1 MAESKSLI
9 KEFERVSQEDP
20 SVDPEHTAQRKRE
33 MVKQLNDFVQR
44 KKAAQADI
52 AARQEQ
58 LEAAA
63 GASPAPGAKPG
74 DLKPDPFAAAR
85 DAAER
90 EKQNPFSSSGAAS
103 TSSGSLPPMGP
114 GADAGGAGGGS
125 KFSKFSKGSGDGA
138 AAAAAA
144 SSAQS
149 EIVAPG
155 EIELQGMQTEELLVY
170 GRDKIKDTDA
180 IIDRSKATVARTI
193 ELGTQTAEQLRNQT
207 QQMEK
212 VVDDLDEIHFSLKK
226 SMKVIKDLTRG
237 LATDKCILTL
247 LFIVVMGVVAI
258 IAVKIAGLDKD
269 DEVAK
274 VRRLYSR
281 RLLLE
286 PGDVFHRETAYEP
299 WRGTLHRYR

>member
-9 KEFERVSQEDP
+9 KEYERVSQEDP

-33 MVKQLNDFVQR
+33 MVKQLNDYVQR

-63 GASPAPGAKPG
+63 GASPAPGAKKKG
-74 DLKPDPFAAAR
+74 DPKPDPFAAAR

-103 TSSGSLPPMGP
+103 TSSEPAVAGA
-114 GADAGGAGGGS
+114 ADAGAGGGS
-125 KFSKFSKGSGDGA
+125 KFSKFSKGSKGGA
-138 AAAAAA
+138 AAA
-144 SSAQS
+144 AQS

-155 EIELQGMQTEELLVY
+155 EIELQGMQTKELLVY
-170 GRDKIKDTDA
+170 GRDKIKDTDV

-258 IAVKIAGLDKD
+258 IAVKMAGLDKD

-286 PGDVFHRETAYEP
+286 PEDVFHRETAHEP
-299 WRGTLHRYR
+299 WRGTTHRHRY

>member
-9 KEFERVSQEDP
+9 KEYERVSQEDP
-20 SVDPEHTAQRKRE
+20 SADPEHTAQRKRE
-33 MVKQLNDFVQR
+33 MVKQLNDYVQR

-63 GASPAPGAKPG
+63 GASPAPDAKAKKKG
-74 DLKPDPFAAAR
+74 DPQPDPFAAAR

-103 TSSGSLPPMGP
+103 TSSEPVGLGA
-114 GADAGGAGGGS
+114 ADADAGAGGGS
-125 KFSKFSKGSGDGA
+125 KFSKFSKGSKGGA
-138 AAAAAA
+138 AAAA
-144 SSAQS
+144 AQS

-170 GRDKIKDTDA
+170 GRDKIKDTDV

-247 LFIVVMGVVAI
+247 LFIVVLGVVAI
-258 IAVKIAGLDKD
+258 IAVKMAGLDKD

-286 PGDVFHRETAYEP
+286 HGDAFHGGETAHEP
-299 WRGTLHRYR
+299 WRGTLHRHR

>member
-114 GADAGGAGGGS
+114 GADVGGAGGGS
-125 KFSKFSKGSGDGA
+125 KFSKFSKGSGGGA
-138 AAAAAA
+138 AAAA
-144 SSAQS
+144 AQS

-155 EIELQGMQTEELLVY
+155 ERLQGMQTEELLVY

-258 IAVKIAGLDKD
+258 IAVKMAGLDKD

-286 PGDVFHRETAYEP
+286 PEDVFHRETAHEP
-299 WRGTLHRYR
+299 WRGTTHRHRY

>member
-9 KEFERVSQEDP
+9 KEYERVSQEDP

-33 MVKQLNDFVQR
+33 MVKQLNDYVQR

-63 GASPAPGAKPG
+63 GASPAPGAKKKG
-74 DLKPDPFAAAR
+74 DPKPDPFAAAR

-103 TSSGSLPPMGP
+103 TSSEPAVAGA
-114 GADAGGAGGGS
+114 ADAGAGGGS
-125 KFSKFSKGSGDGA
+125 KFSKFSKGSVGGA
-138 AAAAAA
+138 AAA
-144 SSAQS
+144 AQS

-299 WRGTLHRYR
+299 WRGRLHRYR

>member
-9 KEFERVSQEDP
+9 KEYERVSQEDP

-33 MVKQLNDFVQR
+33 MVKQLNDYVQR

-63 GASPAPGAKPG
+63 GASPAPGAKKKG
-74 DLKPDPFAAAR
+74 DPKPDPFAAAR

-103 TSSGSLPPMGP
+103 TSSEPAVAGA
-114 GADAGGAGGGS
+114 ADAGAGGGS
-125 KFSKFSKGSGDGA
+125 KFSKFSKGSKGGA
-138 AAAAAA
+138 AAA
-144 SSAQS
+144 AQS

-258 IAVKIAGLDKD
+258 IAVKMAGLDKD

-286 PGDVFHRETAYEP
+286 PEDVFQRETAHEP
-299 WRGTLHRYR
+299 WRGTTHRHRY

>member
-9 KEFERVSQEDP
+9 KEYERVSQEDP

-33 MVKQLNDFVQR
+33 MVKQLNDYVQR

-63 GASPAPGAKPG
+63 GASPAPDAKAKG
-74 DLKPDPFAAAR
+74 DPKPDPFAAAR

-103 TSSGSLPPMGP
+103 TSSEPVGP
-114 GADAGGAGGGS
+114 GAGGRGRGRGS
-125 KFSKFSKGSGDGA
+125 KFSKFSKGSGGGA
-138 AAAAAA
+138 AAAA
-144 SSAQS
+144 AQS

-247 LFIVVMGVVAI
+247 LFIVVLGVVAI
-258 IAVKIAGLDKD
+258 IAVKMAGLDKD

-286 PGDVFHRETAYEP
+286 PGDAFHGGETAHEP
-299 WRGTLHRYR
+299 WRGTLHRHR

>member
-9 KEFERVSQEDP
+9 KEYERVSQEDP

-33 MVKQLNDFVQR
+33 MVKQLNDYVQR

-63 GASPAPGAKPG
+63 GASPAPGAKKKG
-74 DLKPDPFAAAR
+74 DPKPDPFAAAR

-103 TSSGSLPPMGP
+103 TSSEPAVAGA
-114 GADAGGAGGGS
+114 ADAGAGGGS
-125 KFSKFSKGSGDGA
+125 KFSKFSKGSKGGA
-138 AAAAAA
+138 AAA
-144 SSAQS
+144 AQS

-258 IAVKIAGLDKD
+258 IAVKMAGLDKD

-286 PGDVFHRETAYEP
+286 PADVFHRETAHEP
-299 WRGTLHRYR
+299 WRGTTHRHRY

>member
-114 GADAGGAGGGS
+114 GADAGGGS
-125 KFSKFSKGSGDGA
+125 KFSKFSKGSGGG
-138 AAAAAA
+138 AAAAA

>member
-9 KEFERVSQEDP
+9 KEYERVSQEDP

-33 MVKQLNDFVQR
+33 MVKQLNDYVQR

-63 GASPAPGAKPG
+63 GASPAPGAKKKG
-74 DLKPDPFAAAR
+74 DPKPDPFAAAR

-103 TSSGSLPPMGP
+103 TSSEPAVAGA
-114 GADAGGAGGGS
+114 ADASAGGGS
-125 KFSKFSKGSGDGA
+125 KFSKFSKGSKGGA
-138 AAAAAA
+138 AAA
-144 SSAQS
+144 AQS

-170 GRDKIKDTDA
+170 GRDKIKDTDV

-258 IAVKIAGLDKD
+258 IAVKMAGLDKD

-286 PGDVFHRETAYEP
+286 PEDVFHRETALEP
-299 WRGTLHRYR
+299 WRGTTHRHRY

>member
-125 KFSKFSKGSGDGA
+125 KFSKFSKGSGG
-138 AAAAAA
+138 
-144 SSAQS
+144 
-149 EIVAPG
+149 VAPG

-193 ELGTQTAEQLRNQT
+193 ALGTQTAEQLRNQT

-286 PGDVFHRETAYEP
+286 PGDVFHR
-299 WRGTLHRYR
+299 

>member
-125 KFSKFSKGSGDGA
+125 KFSKFSKGSKGASA
-138 AAAAAA
+138 AA
-144 SSAQS
+144 AQS

-299 WRGTLHRYR
+299 WRGRLHRYR

>member
-1 MAESKSLI
+1 M
-9 KEFERVSQEDP
+9 SQEDP

-33 MVKQLNDFVQR
+33 MVKQLNDYVQR

-63 GASPAPGAKPG
+63 GASPAPGARKKGIPSRTRV
-74 DLKPDPFAAAR
+74 AAAR

-103 TSSGSLPPMGP
+103 TSSEPAVAGA
-114 GADAGGAGGGS
+114 ADAGAGGGS
-125 KFSKFSKGSGDGA
+125 KFSKFSKGSVGGA
-138 AAAAAA
+138 AAA
-144 SSAQS
+144 AQS

-193 ELGTQTAEQLRNQT
+193 ELGTQTAEQLRIRRSRWKRWWT
-207 QQMEK
+207 T
-212 VVDDLDEIHFSLKK
+212 S
-226 SMKVIKDLTRG
+226 TRF
-237 LATDKCILTL
+237 T
-247 LFIVVMGVVAI
+247 
-258 IAVKIAGLDKD
+258 
-269 DEVAK
+269 
-274 VRRLYSR
+274 S
-281 RLLLE
+281 
-286 PGDVFHRETAYEP
+286 P
-299 WRGTLHRYR
+299 

>member
-9 KEFERVSQEDP
+9 KEYERVSQEDP
-20 SVDPEHTAQRKRE
+20 SADPEHTAQRKRE
-33 MVKQLNDFVQR
+33 MVKQLNDYVQR

-63 GASPAPGAKPG
+63 GASPAPDAKAKRG
-74 DLKPDPFAAAR
+74 DPKPDPFAAAR

-103 TSSGSLPPMGP
+103 TSSEPVGLGA
-114 GADAGGAGGGS
+114 ADAGAGGGS
-125 KFSKFSKGSGDGA
+125 KFSKFSKGSKGGA
-138 AAAAAA
+138 AAAA
-144 SSAQS
+144 AQS

-247 LFIVVMGVVAI
+247 LFIVVLGVVAI
-258 IAVKIAGLDKD
+258 IAVKMAGLDKD

-286 PGDVFHRETAYEP
+286 PEDVFHRETAHEP
-299 WRGTLHRYR
+299 WRGTTHRHRY

>member
-9 KEFERVSQEDP
+9 KEYERVSQEDP

-33 MVKQLNDFVQR
+33 MVKQLNDYVQR

-63 GASPAPGAKPG
+63 GASPAPGAKKKG
-74 DLKPDPFAAAR
+74 DPKPDPFAAAR

-103 TSSGSLPPMGP
+103 TSSEPAVAGA
-114 GADAGGAGGGS
+114 ADAGAGGGS
-125 KFSKFSKGSGDGA
+125 KFSKFSKGSKGGA
-138 AAAAAA
+138 AAAA
-144 SSAQS
+144 AQS

-170 GRDKIKDTDA
+170 GRDKIKDTDV

-258 IAVKIAGLDKD
+258 IAVKMAGLDKD

-286 PGDVFHRETAYEP
+286 PEDVFHRETAHEP
-299 WRGTLHRYR
+299 WRGTTHRHRY

>member
-9 KEFERVSQEDP
+9 KEYERVSQEDP
-20 SVDPEHTAQRKRE
+20 SADPEHTAQRKRE
-33 MVKQLNDFVQR
+33 MVKQLNDYVQR

-63 GASPAPGAKPG
+63 GASPAPDAKAKKKG
-74 DLKPDPFAAAR
+74 DPQPDPFAAAR

-103 TSSGSLPPMGP
+103 TSSEPVGLGA
-114 GADAGGAGGGS
+114 ADADAGAGGGS
-125 KFSKFSKGSGDGA
+125 KFSKFSKGSKGGA
-138 AAAAAA
+138 AAAA
-144 SSAQS
+144 AQS

-170 GRDKIKDTDA
+170 GRDKIKDTDV

-247 LFIVVMGVVAI
+247 LFIVVLGVVAI
-258 IAVKIAGLDKD
+258 IAVKMAGLDKD

-286 PGDVFHRETAYEP
+286 PGDAFHGGETAHEP
-299 WRGTLHRYR
+299 WRGTLHRHR

>member
-1 MAESKSLI
+1 M
-9 KEFERVSQEDP
+9 SQEDP

-33 MVKQLNDFVQR
+33 MVKQLNDYVQR
-44 KKAAQADI
+44 KKAAGGHRREAGAAGSRGGARQRRVPRKKGI
-52 AARQEQ
+52 PSRTVRAARTRRNG
-58 LEAAA
+58 EA
-63 GASPAPGAKPG
+63 
-74 DLKPDPFAAAR
+74 
-85 DAAER
+85 E
-90 EKQNPFSSSGAAS
+90 PFSSSGAAS
-103 TSSGSLPPMGP
+103 TSSEPAVAGA
-114 GADAGGAGGGS
+114 ADAGAGGGPS
-125 KFSKFSKGSGDGA
+125 F
-138 AAAAAA
+138 
-144 SSAQS
+144 QS
-149 EIVAPG
+149 FRRVPWVARRRRRSRSVAPG

-258 IAVKIAGLDKD
+258 IAVKMAGLDKD

-286 PGDVFHRETAYEP
+286 PEDVFHRETAHEP
-299 WRGTLHRYR
+299 WRGTTHRHRY

>member
-9 KEFERVSQEDP
+9 KEYERVSQEDP
-20 SVDPEHTAQRKRE
+20 SADPEHTAQRKRE
-33 MVKQLNDFVQR
+33 MVKQLNDYVQR

-63 GASPAPGAKPG
+63 GASPAPDAKAKKKG
-74 DLKPDPFAAAR
+74 DPQPDPFAAAR

-103 TSSGSLPPMGP
+103 TSSEPVGLGA
-114 GADAGGAGGGS
+114 ADADAGAGGGS
-125 KFSKFSKGSGDGA
+125 KFSKFSKGSKGGA
-138 AAAAAA
+138 AAAA
-144 SSAQS
+144 AQS

-170 GRDKIKDTDA
+170 GRDKIKDTDV

-247 LFIVVMGVVAI
+247 LFIVVLGVVAI
-258 IAVKIAGLDKD
+258 IAVKMAGLDKD

-299 WRGTLHRYR
+299 WRGTLHRHR

>member
-9 KEFERVSQEDP
+9 KEYERVSQEDP

-33 MVKQLNDFVQR
+33 MVKQLNDYVQR

-63 GASPAPGAKPG
+63 GASPAPGAKKKG
-74 DLKPDPFAAAR
+74 DPKPDPFAAAR

-103 TSSGSLPPMGP
+103 TSSEPAVA
-114 GADAGGAGGGS
+114 GAADVGAGGGS
-125 KFSKFSKGSGDGA
+125 KFSKFSKGSKGGA
-138 AAAAAA
+138 AAA
-144 SSAQS
+144 AQS

-258 IAVKIAGLDKD
+258 IAVKMAGLDKD

-286 PGDVFHRETAYEP
+286 PEDVFHRETAHEP
-299 WRGTLHRYR
+299 WRGTTHRHRY

>member
-103 TSSGSLPPMGP
+103 TSSEPAVAGA
-114 GADAGGAGGGS
+114 ADAGAGGGS
-125 KFSKFSKGSGDGA
+125 KFSKFSKGSKGGA
-138 AAAAAA
+138 AAA
-144 SSAQS
+144 AQS

>member
-63 GASPAPGAKPG
+63 GASPAPGAKKKG
-74 DLKPDPFAAAR
+74 DPKPDPFAAAR

-103 TSSGSLPPMGP
+103 TSSEPAVAGA
-114 GADAGGAGGGS
+114 ADAGAGGGS
-125 KFSKFSKGSGDGA
+125 KFSKFSKGSKGGA
-138 AAAAAA
+138 AAAA
-144 SSAQS
+144 AQS

-258 IAVKIAGLDKD
+258 IAVKMAGLDKD

-286 PGDVFHRETAYEP
+286 PEDVFHRETAHEP
-299 WRGTLHRYR
+299 WRGTTHRHRY

>member
-9 KEFERVSQEDP
+9 KEYERVSQEDP
-20 SVDPEHTAQRKRE
+20 SADPEHTAQRKRE
-33 MVKQLNDFVQR
+33 MVKQLNDYVQR

-63 GASPAPGAKPG
+63 GASPAPDAKAKRG
-74 DLKPDPFAAAR
+74 DPKPDPFAAAR

-103 TSSGSLPPMGP
+103 TSSEPVGLGA
-114 GADAGGAGGGS
+114 ADAGAGGGS
-125 KFSKFSKGSGDGA
+125 KFSKFSKGSKGGA
-138 AAAAAA
+138 AAAA
-144 SSAQS
+144 AQS

-212 VVDDLDEIHFSLKK
+212 VVEF
-226 SMKVIKDLTRG
+226 
-237 LATDKCILTL
+237 
-247 LFIVVMGVVAI
+247 
-258 IAVKIAGLDKD
+258 
-269 DEVAK
+269 
-274 VRRLYSR
+274 
-281 RLLLE
+281 
-286 PGDVFHRETAYEP
+286 
-299 WRGTLHRYR
+299 

>member
-33 MVKQLNDFVQR
+33 MVKQLNDYVQR

-63 GASPAPGAKPG
+63 GASPAPGAKKKG
-74 DLKPDPFAAAR
+74 DPKPDPFAAAR

-103 TSSGSLPPMGP
+103 TSSEPAVAGA
-114 GADAGGAGGGS
+114 ADAGAGGGS
-125 KFSKFSKGSGDGA
+125 KFSKFSKGSKGGA
-138 AAAAAA
+138 AAA
-144 SSAQS
+144 AQS

-170 GRDKIKDTDA
+170 GRDKIKDTDV

-258 IAVKIAGLDKD
+258 IAVKMAGLDKD

-286 PGDVFHRETAYEP
+286 PEDVFHRETAHEP
-299 WRGTLHRYR
+299 WRGTTHRHRY

>member
-1 MAESKSLI
+1 M
-9 KEFERVSQEDP
+9 
-20 SVDPEHTAQRKRE
+20 
-33 MVKQLNDFVQR
+33 
-44 KKAAQADI
+44 
-52 AARQEQ
+52 
-58 LEAAA
+58 A
-63 GASPAPGAKPG
+63 GA
-74 DLKPDPFAAAR
+74 
-85 DAAER
+85 
-90 EKQNPFSSSGAAS
+90 
-103 TSSGSLPPMGP
+103 
-114 GADAGGAGGGS
+114 ADAGAGGGS
-125 KFSKFSKGSGDGA
+125 KFSKFSKGSKGASA
-138 AAAAAA
+138 AA
-144 SSAQS
+144 AQS

>member
-9 KEFERVSQEDP
+9 KEYERVSQEDP

-33 MVKQLNDFVQR
+33 MVKQLNDYVQR

-63 GASPAPGAKPG
+63 GASPAPGAKKKG
-74 DLKPDPFAAAR
+74 DPKPDPFAAAR

-103 TSSGSLPPMGP
+103 TSSEPAVAGA
-114 GADAGGAGGGS
+114 ADAGAGGGS
-125 KFSKFSKGSGDGA
+125 KFSKFSKGSKGGA
-138 AAAAAA
+138 AAA
-144 SSAQS
+144 AQS

-170 GRDKIKDTDA
+170 GRDKIKDTDV

-258 IAVKIAGLDKD
+258 IAVKMAGLDKD

-286 PGDVFHRETAYEP
+286 PEDVFHRETAHEP
-299 WRGTLHRYR
+299 WRGTTHRHRY

>member
-9 KEFERVSQEDP
+9 KEYERVSQEDP
-20 SVDPEHTAQRKRE
+20 SADPEHTAQRKRE
-33 MVKQLNDFVQR
+33 MVKQLNDYVQR

-63 GASPAPGAKPG
+63 GASPAPDAKAKKKG
-74 DLKPDPFAAAR
+74 DPQPDPFAAAR

-103 TSSGSLPPMGP
+103 TSSEPVGLGA
-114 GADAGGAGGGS
+114 ADADAGAGGGS
-125 KFSKFSKGSGDGA
+125 KFSKFSKGSKGGA
-138 AAAAAA
+138 AAAA
-144 SSAQS
+144 AQS

-170 GRDKIKDTDA
+170 GRDKIKDTDV

-247 LFIVVMGVVAI
+247 LFIVVLGVVAI
-258 IAVKIAGLDKD
+258 IAVKMAGLDKD

-286 PGDVFHRETAYEP
+286 PEDVFHRETAHEP
-299 WRGTLHRYR
+299 WRGTTHRHRY

>member
-9 KEFERVSQEDP
+9 KEYERVSQEDP

-33 MVKQLNDFVQR
+33 MVKQLNDYVQR

-63 GASPAPGAKPG
+63 GASPAPGAKKKG
-74 DLKPDPFAAAR
+74 DPKPDPFAAAR

-103 TSSGSLPPMGP
+103 TSSEPAVAGA
-114 GADAGGAGGGS
+114 ADAGAGGGS
-125 KFSKFSKGSGDGA
+125 KFSKFSKGSKGGA
-138 AAAAAA
+138 AAA
-144 SSAQS
+144 AQS

-170 GRDKIKDTDA
+170 GRDKTKDTDA

-299 WRGTLHRYR
+299 WRGRLHRYR

>member
-9 KEFERVSQEDP
+9 KEYERVSQEDP
-20 SVDPEHTAQRKRE
+20 SADPEHTAQRKRE
-33 MVKQLNDFVQR
+33 MVKRLNDYVQR

-63 GASPAPGAKPG
+63 GASPAPGPKKKG
-74 DLKPDPFAAAR
+74 DPKPDPFAAAR

-90 EKQNPFSSSGAAS
+90 EKQNPFSSSAPASGLPELPELGAA
-103 TSSGSLPPMGP
+103 
-114 GADAGGAGGGS
+114 DAGAGGGS
-125 KFSKFSKGSGDGA
+125 KFSKFSKGSEGGA

-144 SSAQS
+144 QS
-149 EIVAPG
+149 EIVAHG

-258 IAVKIAGLDKD
+258 IAVKMAGLDED
-269 DEVAK
+269 DEVVNDEVVK

-286 PGDVFHRETAYEP
+286 PGDAFHRETAHEP

>member
-1 MAESKSLI
+1 
-9 KEFERVSQEDP
+9 
-20 SVDPEHTAQRKRE
+20 
-33 MVKQLNDFVQR
+33 
-44 KKAAQADI
+44 
-52 AARQEQ
+52 
-58 LEAAA
+58 
-63 GASPAPGAKPG
+63 
-74 DLKPDPFAAAR
+74 
-85 DAAER
+85 
-90 EKQNPFSSSGAAS
+90 
-103 TSSGSLPPMGP
+103 MGP

-125 KFSKFSKGSGDGA
+125 KFSKFSKGSGGGA
-138 AAAAAA
+138 AAAA
-144 SSAQS
+144 AQS

-155 EIELQGMQTEELLVY
+155 EIELQGVQTEELLVY

-193 ELGTQTAEQLRNQT
+193 ELGTQTANSFGIRRSRWR
-207 QQMEK
+207 K

-258 IAVKIAGLDKD
+258 IAVKMAGLDKD

-286 PGDVFHRETAYEP
+286 PRDVFHRETAHEVA
-299 WRGTLHRYR
+299 RYAASSSLRFL

>member
-9 KEFERVSQEDP
+9 KEYERVSQEDP

-33 MVKQLNDFVQR
+33 MVKQLNDYVQR

-125 KFSKFSKGSGDGA
+125 KFSKFSKGSKGASA
-138 AAAAAA
+138 AA
-144 SSAQS
+144 AQS

-258 IAVKIAGLDKD
+258 IAVKMAGLDKD

-286 PGDVFHRETAYEP
+286 PEDVFHRETAHEP
-299 WRGTLHRYR
+299 WRGTTHRHRH

>member
-1 MAESKSLI
+1 MSC
-9 KEFERVSQEDP
+9 ER
-20 SVDPEHTAQRKRE
+20 
-33 MVKQLNDFVQR
+33 
-44 KKAAQADI
+44 
-52 AARQEQ
+52 
-58 LEAAA
+58 
-63 GASPAPGAKPG
+63 
-74 DLKPDPFAAAR
+74 
-85 DAAER
+85 
-90 EKQNPFSSSGAAS
+90 SSSGAAS
-103 TSSGSLPPMGP
+103 TSSEPAVAGA
-114 GADAGGAGGGS
+114 ADAGAGGGS
-125 KFSKFSKGSGDGA
+125 KFSKFSKGSVGGA
-138 AAAAAA
+138 AA
-144 SSAQS
+144 AQS

-247 LFIVVMGVVAI
+247 LFIVVLGVVAI
-258 IAVKIAGLDKD
+258 IAVKMAGLDKD

-286 PGDVFHRETAYEP
+286 PGDAFHGGETAHEP
-299 WRGTLHRYR
+299 WRGTLHRHR

>member
-114 GADAGGAGGGS
+114 GADAGGGS
-125 KFSKFSKGSGDGA
+125 KFSKFSKGSGGG

-144 SSAQS
+144 SSARS

>member
-9 KEFERVSQEDP
+9 KEYERVSQEDP

-33 MVKQLNDFVQR
+33 MVKQLNDYVQR

-63 GASPAPGAKPG
+63 GASPAPGAKKKG
-74 DLKPDPFAAAR
+74 DPKPDPFAAAR

-103 TSSGSLPPMGP
+103 TSSEPVGLGA
-114 GADAGGAGGGS
+114 ADADAGAGGGS
-125 KFSKFSKGSGDGA
+125 KFSKFSKGSKGGA
-138 AAAAAA
+138 AAAA
-144 SSAQS
+144 AQS

-170 GRDKIKDTDA
+170 GRDKIKDTDV

-258 IAVKIAGLDKD
+258 IAVKMAGLDKD

-286 PGDVFHRETAYEP
+286 PEDVFHRETAHEP
-299 WRGTLHRYR
+299 WRGTTHRHRY